1 MERKIYYINR
11 YDSSKRGQIRENSGY
26 EQVVKY
32 SDSFIEVSSNRYFS
46 KLVLFLIG
54 KKKPSNYFVLTAGEE
69 VILFFKS
76 IITGRPVF
84 YLYAD
89 KDAFLLPLIKRKFN
103 IKRIKLY
110 GTLHWP
116 IEISETFSFYKNDL
130 ATQFNG
136 IITLSSSLHFSKS
149 CVIPHGINTS
159 FWKKDEG
166 ITFENSYLLLGIS
179 NRNHQG
185 QIELVKKIKSIDP
198 TSKFVLLMRNK
209 QVYQHYKDVPDV
221 EIIKTRISDQ
231 ELRLLYAKSKAV
243 ILIQNYSLASN
254 VVLECISTK
263 TPLIANKIGDIEE
276 YLGKDYPLLLDGISD
291 EKILNAICYSH
302 AFRKEVINYFDNIRD
317 DFEWQA
323 ITNRTL
329 DFIQKK

>member
-1 MERKIYYINR
+1 
-11 YDSSKRGQIRENSGY
+11 
-26 EQVVKY
+26 
-32 SDSFIEVSSNRYFS
+32 
-46 KLVLFLIG
+46 
-54 KKKPSNYFVLTAGEE
+54 
-69 VILFFKS
+69 
-76 IITGRPVF
+76 PVF

-179 NRNHQG
+179 NRNHEG
-185 QIELVKKIKSIDP
+185 QIKLVKKIKSIDP
-198 TSKFVLLMRNK
+198 TSQFILLMRNK
-209 QVYQHYKDVPDV
+209 QVYQHYENIPDV

-263 TPLIANKIGDIEE
+263 TPLIANKIG
-276 YLGKDYPLLLDGISD
+276 
-291 EKILNAICYSH
+291 
-302 AFRKEVINYFDNIRD
+302 
-317 DFEWQA
+317 
-323 ITNRTL
+323 
-329 DFIQKK
+329 